1 MGNLG
6 ILGIGSTSIY
16 NRDGVACSLQYS
28 VIGDIETSEEVF
40 QLPGLQSFNIKN
52 IGSDPITLKVML
64 AGMDEYVDTTFYPGW
79 NPEIVIKIETNN
91 ESDLQYGY

>member
-1 MGNLG
+1 MGQLG

-28 VIGDIETSEEVF
+28 VIGDIDTSGETF
-40 QLPGLQSFNIKN
+40 QLPNLQSFNIKN
-52 IGSDPITLKVML
+52 NGGNAVELSVKL
-64 AGMDEYVDTTFYPGW
+64 AGMEEFVTTKFQPGW
-79 NPEIVIKIETNN
+79 NPEIVIEIETNN